1 VNLAD
6 TLAARI
12 AAEGALRLDAWMAAC
27 NAAYYGAAD
36 PLGRDFTTAPEISQ
50 IFGELIGG
58 WIADIWLRAG
68 RPPVRLV
75 ELGPG
80 RGTLMADAQRVLVR
94 LPGWDA
100 PLHLVETSPTLRA
113 VQARALP
120 QAQWHDS
127 LADVPDDRPL
137 LLVAN
142 EFFDAIPIRQ
152 RQGGKERHV
161 GVGFAPIWQDSP
173 GPDGEWSEAGTA
185 IAGEIGARLARHGG
199 AALIIDYGN
208 AGPAMDTLQAIR
220 GGAAADPF
228 AAPGQSDLTAH
239 VDFAALARAAGVP
252 AFGPVGQGPFLHA
265 LGIVA
270 RAEALKGG
278 RDIATAAAIS
288 AAVLRLTAPGQ
299 MGALFK
305 AMALIG
311 RGWPAP
317 AGFGMETA

>member
-1 VNLAD
+1 VSL
-6 TLAARI
+6 TESLAARI
-12 AAEGALRLDAWMAAC
+12 AAEGPLRLDAWMAAC

-50 IFGELIGG
+50 MFGELIGG
-58 WIADIWLRAG
+58 WIADLWLRAG

-80 RGTLMADAQRVLVR
+80 RGTLMADAQRVLARV
-94 LPGWDA
+94 PGWDA

-113 VQARALP
+113 LQGRALS
-120 QAQWHDS
+120 QAQWHDA
-127 LADVPDDRPL
+127 LAEVPDDRAL

-142 EFFDAIPIRQ
+142 EFFDALPVRQ
-152 RQGGKERHV
+152 RRAGKELHV
-161 GVGFAPIWQDSP
+161 GAGFQPVWEESP
-173 GPDGEWSEAGTA
+173 GPDGEWSDASAA
-185 IAGEIGARLARHGG
+185 IAAQIGARLSAHGG

-220 GGAAADPF
+220 AGVAADPF

-270 RAEALKGG
+270 RAEALKRG
-278 RDIATAAAIS
+278 RDSATAAAIS
-288 AAVLRLTAPGQ
+288 AALVRLTAPGQ

-317 AGFGMETA
+317 AGFGMESA